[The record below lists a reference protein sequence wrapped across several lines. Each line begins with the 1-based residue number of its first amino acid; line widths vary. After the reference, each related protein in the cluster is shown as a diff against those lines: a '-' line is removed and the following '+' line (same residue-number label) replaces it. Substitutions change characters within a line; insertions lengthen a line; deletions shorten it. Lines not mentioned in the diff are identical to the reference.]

1 MTAVEWPRMQRDLVA
16 ILRGVRPDEVEAI
29 AAALI
34 VEGLEAIEVPLN
46 SPDPLASIHN
56 LARAFGDEI
65 LVGGGTM
72 LTVRDVEEVHAAG
85 GRLFVSPNMRPR
97 VIARAVELGMVAMP
111 GVLTPTEA
119 LDALDA
125 GASGLKFFPAD
136 ILGPSGIAGIRVV
149 LPKDTLVAAV
159 GGVSAANLEDYMKAG
174 VRAFGIGS
182 TFYRPGDDAAAV
194 RLKARAVIAAYDA
207 SCEKLA
213 KG

>member
-1 MTAVEWPRMQRDLVA
+1 
-16 ILRGVRPDEVEAI
+16 
-29 AAALI
+29 
-34 VEGLEAIEVPLN
+34 
-46 SPDPLASIHN
+46 
-56 LARAFGDEI
+56 
-65 LVGGGTM
+65 
-72 LTVRDVEEVHAAG
+72 
-85 GRLFVSPNMRPR
+85 
-97 VIARAVELGMVAMP
+97 MVAMP

-182 TFYRPGDDAAAV
+182 TFYRPGDDAMAV
-194 RLKARAVIAAYDA
+194 RAKARAVIAAYDA
-207 SCEKLA
+207 SCKQLA
-213 KG
+213 TG